1 MLDTI
6 IFLGL
11 IVTIVILSYFAL
23 KFYKFLLK
31 KQANAPVLLRKV
43 MNGKQPVVYDSKV
56 ITVPENGLGYTYTF
70 WMNVNDW
77 SYRKNEVKHVFHRGS
92 SDMKIAQPAVYL
104 APKVND
110 MIIKF
115 ELRDHKGDFKIVKN
129 QLKRTAQGSDQE
141 LQDAGYKSITTQMT
155 VKEMRDKAVENGWE
169 FMYTV
174 AKNEIPNDET
184 LVTNGIFHTREL
196 ENDSLMPAPEELISN
211 QDVYTHV
218 YKKNTDLRVNGN
230 SSTQNADDVTAHV
243 KNIPLNRWVHIGL
256 VINEQACE
264 VYVDGLLHTTKVL
277 PGLLREN
284 NGNLYL
290 HANGGYGGA
299 TTQLRYYN
307 KALTHLEI
315 MSIEKQGPEPYQ
327 LPDLT
332 GAYKLVLNTE
342 AVCPGSES
350 LELGLDL
357 TKDNM
362 VSVD

>member
-11 IVTIVILSYFAL
+11 IVTIVVLSYFAL

-43 MNGKQPVVYDSKV
+43 TNGKQPVVYNSKV

-70 WMNVNDW
+70 WININDW
-77 SYRKNEVKHVFHRGS
+77 SYRKNEVKHIFHRGS

-104 APKVND
+104 TPKIND
-110 MIIKF
+110 MIVKF
-115 ELRDHKGDFKIVKN
+115 ELREHKGNFKIIKN
-129 QLKRTAQGSDQE
+129 KIKRTAQGGDQE
-141 LQDAGYKSITTQMT
+141 LQDAGYKPMTKQMT
-155 VKEMRDKAVENGWE
+155 LKELRDEAVKNGWE
-169 FMYTV
+169 FMFTV
-174 AKNEIPNDET
+174 PKNEIPNDET
-184 LVTNGIFHTREL
+184 LVNMGIFHTREID
-196 ENDSLMPAPEELISN
+196 NDNLIPAPEELLSN
-211 QDVYTHV
+211 QDVYT
-218 YKKNTDLRVNGN
+218 YLFKKETDLRVNG
-230 SSTQNADDVTAHV
+230 SSTENADDVTAHV

-290 HANGGYGGA
+290 HSLGGFGGA

-307 KALTHLEI
+307 RALTHLEI

-357 TKDNM
+357 SKDKM
-362 VSVD
+362 FSIV